1 MPEIINDTP
10 KRVPLDRVRP
20 HPENPRDGDV
30 EAIRDSIEQNGF
42 YGYCV
47 VQESSGYILAG
58 NHRYL
63 AAQDLDMP
71 EIPVVYVDVG
81 DEEAMRILL
90 ADNRT
95 SDVAEYHN
103 DALADLLEHLWSTDD
118 QLDGTGYSGDDLDDL
133 LDDLSRMPGGEDV
146 DDPGAETSRAE
157 ELQEEWDTERG
168 QLWQIGRHR
177 LLCGDA
183 TDEGDVERLLDGA
196 EPRLM
201 VTDPPY
207 GVEYDADWRSSL
219 DSIDRATGEVEN
231 DDSVDWAAA
240 WVVSPSDIVYCWHAD
255 PHASVVQV
263 SLEEAGFAIR
273 SQIIWA
279 KPHFA
284 LSRGHYHWQ
293 HEPCWYGIR
302 EGESADWVGGRDQS
316 TVWEIDNGTFQGDQ
330 PDEDESTGHG
340 TQKPVEAHARPI
352 RNHKGDVY
360 EPFCGSGTG
369 IIAAENEGRTCY
381 AMEIDP
387 AYCAVILE
395 RCSTAGMDC
404 EPISS

>member
-1 MPEIINDTP
+1 VGLTEVPIE
-10 KRVPLDRVRP
+10 RVECD
-20 HPENPRDGDV
+20 
-30 EAIRDSIEQNGF
+30 
-42 YGYCV
+42 
-47 VQESSGYILAG
+47 
-58 NHRYL
+58 
-63 AAQDLDMP
+63 
-71 EIPVVYVDVG
+71 
-81 DEEAMRILL
+81 DETAMRILL

-95 SDVAEYHN
+95 AEK
-103 DALADLLEHLWSTDD
+103 AQREPEPLADLLQELEQTEDG
-118 QLDGTGYSGDDLDDL
+118 LDGTGYGGGDLDEL
-133 LDDLSRMPGGEDV
+133 LDDLGRNGHEDV
-146 DDPGAETSRAE
+146 DDPGAETSHAE

-168 QLWQIGRHR
+168 QLWQVGRHR

-183 TDEGDVERLLDGA
+183 TDEGDVERLLDGG

-219 DSIDRATGEVEN
+219 DQWNLATGEVEN

-240 WVVSPSDIVYCWHAD
+240 WGLAPSNVVYCWHAGR
-255 PHASVVQV
+255 HASVVQV
-263 SLEEAGFAIR
+263 SLEEVGFAIR

-284 LSRGHYHWQ
+284 LSRGHYHWE

-302 EGESADWVGGRDQS
+302 ENESADWIGGRDQS

-352 RNHKGDVY
+352 RNHEGDVY

-369 IIAAENEGRTCY
+369 IIAAEQEGRTCY

-395 RCSTAGMDC
+395 RCSEAGM
-404 EPISS
+404 ETELIE